1 MQKGYKMTLI
11 SQLFYDIYDAEYA
24 ALEEDEEYQAAKTA
38 RAEAEKELVFAM
50 TRKQRRMFHDYAE
63 KARQVDALE
72 LRRLFSRCTL
82 LLEVKRRP
90 RVSRETS
97 VSL

>member
-1 MQKGYKMTLI
+1 MTLI

-50 TRKQRRMFHDYAE
+50 T
-63 KARQVDALE
+63 L
-72 LRRLFSRCTL
+72 
-82 LLEVKRRP
+82 
-90 RVSRETS
+90 
-97 VSL
+97 SLIHI

>member
-1 MQKGYKMTLI
+1 MSLI

-50 TRKQRRMFHDYAE
+50 TRKQRRMFHDYMA
-63 KARQVDALE
+63 KVRQMDSLE
-72 LRRLFSRCTL
+72 LRRLFSRSVL
-82 LLEVKRRP
+82 LMEVKEN
-90 RVSRETS
+90 VSRETS

>member
-1 MQKGYKMTLI
+1 MTLI
-11 SQLFYDIYDAEYA
+11 SQLFYVIYDTEYA

-50 TRKQRRMFHDYAE
+50 TRKQRRMFHDYMA
-63 KARQVDALE
+63 KVRQMDSLE
-72 LRRLFSRCTL
+72 LRRLFSRSVL
-82 LLEVKRRP
+82 LMEVKEN
-90 RVSRETS
+90 VSRETS

>member
-1 MQKGYKMTLI
+1 MTLI

-50 TRKQRRMFHDYAE
+50 TRKQRRMFHEYMA
-63 KARQVDALE
+63 KVRQMDSLE
-72 LRRLFSRCTL
+72 LRRLFSRSVL
-82 LLEVKRRP
+82 LMEVKEN
-90 RVSRETS
+90 VSHETS

>member
-1 MQKGYKMTLI
+1 MQEGYKMTLI

-50 TRKQRRMFHDYAE
+50 TRKQRRMFHEYMA
-63 KARQVDALE
+63 KVRQMDSLE
-72 LRRLFSRCTL
+72 LRRLFSRSVL
-82 LLEVKRRP
+82 LMEVKEN
-90 RVSRETS
+90 VSRETS

>member
-1 MQKGYKMTLI
+1 MTLI

-50 TRKQRRMFHDYAE
+50 MRKQRRMFHEYMA
-63 KARQVDALE
+63 KVRQMDSLE
-72 LRRLFSRCTL
+72 LRRLFSRGTL
-82 LLEVKRRP
+82 LLVVKIRP
-90 RVSRETS
+90 RVSRETP

>member
-1 MQKGYKMTLI
+1 MTLI

-38 RAEAEKELVFAM
+38 RTEAEKELVFAM
-50 TRKQRRMFHDYAE
+50 TRKQRRMFHDYMA
-63 KARQVDALE
+63 KVRQMDSLE
-72 LRRLFSRCTL
+72 LRRLFSRSVL
-82 LLEVKRRP
+82 LMEVKEN
-90 RVSRETS
+90 VSRETS

>member
-1 MQKGYKMTLI
+1 MTLI
-11 SQLFYDIYDAEYA
+11 SQLFYDIYDTEYA

-50 TRKQRRMFHDYAE
+50 TRKQRRMFHDYMA
-63 KARQVDALE
+63 KVRQMDSLE
-72 LRRLFSRCTL
+72 LRRLFSRSVL
-82 LLEVKRRP
+82 LMEVKEN
-90 RVSRETS
+90 VSRETS

>member
-1 MQKGYKMTLI
+1 MTLI
-11 SQLFYDIYDAEYA
+11 SQLFYDIYDTEYA

>member
-1 MQKGYKMTLI
+1 MTLI

-50 TRKQRRMFHDYAE
+50 TRKQRRMFHEYMA
-63 KARQVDALE
+63 KVRQMDSLE
-72 LRRLFSRCTL
+72 LRRLFSRSVL
-82 LLEVKRRP
+82 LMEVKEN
-90 RVSRETS
+90 VSRETS

>member
-1 MQKGYKMTLI
+1 MTLI

-38 RAEAEKELVFAM
+38 RIKAEKELVFAM
-50 TRKQRRMFHDYAE
+50 MRKQRRMLHEYMA
-63 KARQVDALE
+63 KVRQMDSLE
-72 LRRLFSRCTL
+72 LRRLFSRSVL
-82 LLEVKRRP
+82 LTEVKEN
-90 RVSRETS
+90 VSRETS